1 MSCRRF
7 ALAALAASFVAG
19 STYGASAQAS
29 PPKPAA
35 GSCFE
40 LILPE
45 RRTQLPSP
53 LLFNRCTGATW
64 VLVKSGSR
72 SVYRWVSLEID
83 DPLLAG
89 EKDRVAGAPK
99 PQAKPSAPGE
109 KCFEFTGRRFC
120 E

>member
-1 MSCRRF
+1 
-7 ALAALAASFVAG
+7 
-19 STYGASAQAS
+19 
-29 PPKPAA
+29 
-35 GSCFE
+35 
-40 LILPE
+40 
-45 RRTQLPSP
+45 
-53 LLFNRCTGATW
+53 
-64 VLVKSGSR
+64 VLVRSGSR

-99 PQAKPSAPGE
+99 PQAKPIAPGE